1 MNKFKVGDKVKIRKD
16 LKVGCEYDN
25 GCYFNSKME
34 KYKGNAAV
42 IKNDH
47 IIAYFNGNVETE
59 NANNYRYKLDIDNGE
74 WSWSPLMLEK
84 VEDKKHFKSL
94 PRDFTGTIKIEN
106 GFITEIVKEKKEI
119 LDKVEKEYLSA
130 VIKPFKEKVTGI
142 AMEKLL
148 TGECYLYIDVIG
160 NDRFTLPNFKQGTMY
175 KNMEINRKYTLE
187 ELGLD

>member
-1 MNKFKVGDKVKIRKD
+1 MNKFKVGDKVRIKED
-16 LKVGCEYDN
+16 LKVGCAYND
-25 GCYFNSKME
+25 GCIFALEME
-34 KYKGNAAV
+34 KYKGKTAV
-42 IKNDH
+42 IKNGH
-47 IIAYFNGNVETE
+47 IPVYLNDTVENV
-59 NANNYRYKLDIDNGE
+59 NNYRYELDIDDGYWW
-74 WSWSPLMLEK
+74 WSSSMLEK